1 MFLCQQAIA
10 KKQKFSLFYRAL
22 LVLALILASGLM
34 LEALLDQ
41 SISDD
46 PWLNALCDLLCLLG
60 LAVIGTLAFM
70 NYVDRALINRQ
81 RTEKESEIML
91 AGLSHDLRT
100 PLTRMRLE
108 IELSAMSEHSKT
120 AIDHDLAQIEHA
132 LAQLMNYAKSSR
144 VRPVETINL
153 STALH
158 NFIQTEKRRWQGL
171 NVSLSTRI
179 APDVYV
185 RISQQDI
192 SRVLMNLVDNALR
205 YGRSD
210 SGQLDLLIRLERT
223 DALAFLEISDRGRG
237 IKPEDTE
244 NLIRPFVRGNRQ
256 ASDSA
261 GAGLGLAIVE
271 RLMRRADAELTL
283 ISREGGG
290 LTAQICTA
298 CYASTANSKTATVAA
313 IPS

>member
-1 MFLCQQAIA
+1 MFLCQLAIA
-10 KKQKFSLFYRAL
+10 KRQKFSLFYRAL
-22 LVLALILASGLM
+22 LVLTLILASGLM
-34 LEALLDQ
+34 LEAILDQ

-46 PWLNALCDLLCLLG
+46 IWLNALCDVLCLLG

-81 RTEKESEIML
+81 RTEKVSEIML

-132 LAQLMNYAKSSR
+132 LAQLMNYAKPSR
-144 VRPVETINL
+144 IRPIENINL
-153 STALH
+153 SAALH
-158 NFIQTEKRRWQGL
+158 TFIQTEKRRWQGL
-171 NVSLSTRI
+171 NVRLAVKI

-192 SRVLMNLVDNALR
+192 TRVLMNLVDNALR
-205 YGRSD
+205 YGRD
-210 SGQLDLLIRLERT
+210 DRGQLDLLIRLERT

-237 IKPEDTE
+237 VKPEDTE
-244 NLIRPFVRGNRQ
+244 NLIRPFVRGHRQ
-256 ASDSA
+256 SSDGA
-261 GAGLGLAIVE
+261 GTGLGLAIVE
-271 RLMRRADAELTL
+271 RLIRRADAELTL

-290 LTAQICTA
+290 LTAQICAA
-298 CYASTANSKTATVAA
+298 CYASTANSKATTVAA
-313 IPS
+313 MPS